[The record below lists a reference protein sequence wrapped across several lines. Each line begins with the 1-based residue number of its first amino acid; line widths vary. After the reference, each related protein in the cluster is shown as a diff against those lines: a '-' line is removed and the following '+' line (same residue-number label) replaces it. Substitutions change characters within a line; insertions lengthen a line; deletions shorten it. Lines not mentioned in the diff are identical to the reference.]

1 MLLKTLGLSNVYHLP
16 IYSKLRREPQKFRI
30 QISQKETE
38 FFQQVDAVF
47 FDGRKDS
54 TLTLTKESNGKTYM
68 STKLEEH
75 YVVVSEPEEFSVTHF
90 APENGKC
97 VTLAKHLQTRNKT

>member
-1 MLLKTLGLSNVYHLP
+1 
-16 IYSKLRREPQKFRI
+16 
-30 QISQKETE
+30 
-38 FFQQVDAVF
+38 
-47 FDGRKDS
+47 
-54 TLTLTKESNGKTYM
+54 M